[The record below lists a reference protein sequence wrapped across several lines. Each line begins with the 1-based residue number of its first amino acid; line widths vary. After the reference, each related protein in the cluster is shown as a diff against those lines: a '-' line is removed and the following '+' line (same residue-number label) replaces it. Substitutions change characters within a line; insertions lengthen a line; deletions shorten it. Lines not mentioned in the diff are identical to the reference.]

1 MRLLDFVALWGMI
14 LMPMGA
20 VIFMDFWVLPKL
32 GLRSN
37 FALVGGT
44 QFNWA
49 AGLAWFV
56 TIAVCTG
63 LVLTGRTQIFF
74 VSLPGWFIT
83 SLLYVGLSKLL
94 QPGAARPAAA

>member
-37 FALVGGT
+37 FAVATGA

-49 AGLAWFV
+49 AGLAWLL

-83 SLLYVGLSKLL
+83 SLLYVALSKLL
-94 QPGAARPAAA
+94 QSRAGGPAPA

>member
-1 MRLLDFVALWGMI
+1 LAT
-14 LMPMGA
+14 
-20 VIFMDFWVLPKL
+20 
-32 GLRSN
+32 
-37 FALVGGT
+37 GT

-74 VSLPGWFIT
+74 VSLPGWFVT
-83 SLLYVGLSKLL
+83 SLLYVALSKLL
-94 QPGAARPAAA
+94 QARAARPLAA

>member
-1 MRLLDFVALWGMI
+1 
-14 LMPMGA
+14 
-20 VIFMDFWVLPKL
+20 MDFWVLPRL

-37 FALVGGT
+37 FALVAGT

-49 AGLAWFV
+49 AGLAWLV
-56 TIAVCTG
+56 TIAVCAG

-83 SLLYVGLSKLL
+83 SLLYVALSKLL